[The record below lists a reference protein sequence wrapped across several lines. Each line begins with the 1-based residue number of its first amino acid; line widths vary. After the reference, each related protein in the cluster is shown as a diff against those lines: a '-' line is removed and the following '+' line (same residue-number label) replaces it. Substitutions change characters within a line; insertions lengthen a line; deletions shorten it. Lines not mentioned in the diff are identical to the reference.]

1 MVTLVALQTKQGDME
16 PLKIEEEQ
24 KSTKFTDPPV
34 RERISLAERFSKN
47 RLTIALVEK
56 DESRDGCVKK
66 MEQVPIMQ
74 ALEKQLNYKRF
85 H

>member
-1 MVTLVALQTKQGDME
+1 MVTLVALQTKQGNME
-16 PLKIEEEQ
+16 PLKIEEEE
-24 KSTKFTDPPV
+24 KSPRSVEQSV
-34 RERISLAERFSKN
+34 RERVSLAERFSKN

-56 DESRDGCVKK
+56 DESRGGCVKK

-74 ALEKQLNYKRF
+74 VLEKQLNYKRF